1 MMTWTLWLLL
11 HTATGE
17 YVALEGRT
25 YTNGKRCWE
34 VADGVMGRPVSNA
47 VIYKAMCKEKIDV

>member
-25 YTNGKRCWE
+25 YTDGKRCWD
-34 VADGVMGRPVSNA
+34 VAEGIMGRPITGA
-47 VIYKAMCKEKIDV
+47 VVYKTICKEKIDV

>member
-11 HTATGE
+11 HTMSGE

-25 YTNGKRCWE
+25 YTNGNQCLQ
-34 VADGVMGRPVSNA
+34 VADGITGRPITGA
-47 VIYKAMCKEKIDV
+47 VVYKPICKENIDV